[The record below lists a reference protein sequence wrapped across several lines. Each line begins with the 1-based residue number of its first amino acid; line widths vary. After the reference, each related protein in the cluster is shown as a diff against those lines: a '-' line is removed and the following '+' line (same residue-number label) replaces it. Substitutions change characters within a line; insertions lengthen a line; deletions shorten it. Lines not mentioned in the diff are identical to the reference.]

1 MPKIAFM
8 GAGSTVFVKNII
20 GDCMCVPE
28 LSGSTIALYD
38 VDRQRLQD
46 SKLMLENINRNLQAK
61 MTIEAYFGVDER
73 KNAFRGSDFVFNA
86 VQVGGYEPSTVIDF
100 EIPKRYGLRQTI
112 ADTLGIG
119 GIFRALRTVPVLLD
133 FCHEMEAVCPNAL
146 LLNYSNPM
154 SMLMMGVFRGSG
166 VNAVGLCHSV
176 QSCAGT
182 LLRHCGLGEKY
193 PNSTWKVAGINHQGW
208 LLEIRDGQRDLYPE
222 IITRLSE
229 LEFEG
234 KLPEWDL
241 VRLDM
246 LKNLGYYI
254 TESSEHNAEYSPWYI
269 KRNYPELIER
279 FKIPLDEYPRR
290 CREQIKDWNTM
301 RDKVLHADQLEHQR
315 SGEYGSHIVEAIIKN
330 QPYTFGGNVMN
341 SGLIPNLPT
350 KACVEV
356 MCIAD
361 GKGITPVYSGDL
373 PEQCAAVNRTM
384 INPQILTAEAL
395 LSGKK
400 EHVYHAALLD
410 PHTAAELSIDDIVKM
425 CDELFAAHGDMIP
438 LFK

>member
-1 MPKIAFM
+1 MVKITFM

-28 LSGSTIALYD
+28 LRGSTIALYD
-38 VDRQRLQD
+38 IDRQRLQD
-46 SKLMLENINRNLQAK
+46 SKLMLENINRNLKAE

-73 KNAFRGSDFVFNA
+73 KKALHGADFVYNA
-86 VQVGGYEPSTVIDF
+86 VQVGGYEPSTIIDF

-182 LLRHCGLGEKY
+182 LLRHCGLGDKY

-222 IITRLSE
+222 INARLAE
-229 LEFEG
+229 LEREG
-234 KLPEWDL
+234 KLPEGDL

-269 KRNYPELIER
+269 KHNYPELIER
-279 FKIPLDEYPRR
+279 FRIPLDEYPRR
-290 CREQIKDWNTM
+290 CREQIKDWNRM
-301 RDKVLHADQLEHQR
+301 RAKVLHANQLEHQR
-315 SGEYGSHIVEAIIKN
+315 SSEYGSHIVEAIIKN
-330 QPYTFGGNVMN
+330 RPYTFGGNVMN

-400 EHVYHAALLD
+400 AHVYHAAMLD
-410 PHTAAELSIDDIVKM
+410 PHTAAELSIGDIVKM
-425 CDELFAAHGDMIP
+425 CDELFAAHGAMIS